1 MLKFRKD
8 LILSKPIKV
17 VRKSTP
23 ATGINRKENVERIKL
38 LDCEKEEIA
47 IEEFQEECNNK
58 KETNEDVEPE
68 ENNENRD
75 SVSLSLF
82 TNDPDIKADYEFL
95 DKFEK
100 IMKDIKTSKLFLT
113 CLNFEQPIKKQDIV

>member
-47 IEEFQEECNNK
+47 VEEF
-58 KETNEDVEPE
+58 
-68 ENNENRD
+68 
-75 SVSLSLF
+75 
-82 TNDPDIKADYEFL
+82 
-95 DKFEK
+95 
-100 IMKDIKTSKLFLT
+100 
-113 CLNFEQPIKKQDIV
+113 

>member
-8 LILSKPIKV
+8 LILSKPIKPLKEV

-47 IEEFQEECNNK
+47 VEEF
-58 KETNEDVEPE
+58 
-68 ENNENRD
+68 
-75 SVSLSLF
+75 
-82 TNDPDIKADYEFL
+82 
-95 DKFEK
+95 
-100 IMKDIKTSKLFLT
+100 
-113 CLNFEQPIKKQDIV
+113 